1 METKKKS
8 YVRDMT
14 DGNVMLHMVAFALPM
29 LAGNMFQQLYN
40 MVDSIIVGRFV
51 GANALGAVGSVGALN
66 FLCFSLCLGLSNG
79 IGILVSQFFGAGED
93 EKVKTYIAHAVYVIL
108 AAGMLMSLISFL
120 FAEPI
125 LGMMKTPEETFAD
138 ALCYMKIVCG
148 FSVVVAIFNGISA
161 ILRALGDSKT
171 PLIFLGIASIV
182 NIALDVLFVVYL
194 HMDVAGAAYAT
205 IISQGI
211 AAGGSVLWGIRTN
224 PYLRLHREHFI
235 FDKNI
240 VWREIVMGIPL
251 SAQAATISVSCI
263 ALQSVV
269 NRFGATIMAAYT
281 ASNRIEQLVQQP
293 LNSLGMA
300 SSTIAGQ
307 NFGAGKKDRIYSAAR
322 SGMLINFLFAVL
334 MIVVM
339 YTLGNEIVG
348 IFIADS
354 QVIEIGASG
363 LRITSCMYLFLGMI
377 YVYRGLLNGVGDV
390 NFSMMNGIAEVICRI
405 SFALILI
412 GMLNFNYMAV
422 WYTNGLTWT
431 IVGLFSV
438 VRFYQAKWSLKKV

>member
-1 METKKKS
+1 MERTKKS

-14 DGNVMLHMVAFALPM
+14 VGSVMVHMIAFSLPM
-29 LAGNMFQQLYN
+29 LAGNLFQQLYN
-40 MVDSIIVGRFV
+40 MVDSIVVGRFV
-51 GANALGAVGSVGALN
+51 GANALGAVGSVGSLN

-93 EKVKTYIAHAVYVIL
+93 ETVKKYIAHAVYVIL
-108 AAGMLMSLISFL
+108 AAGMLMSVVGFVC
-120 FAEPI
+120 ARPI
-125 LGMMKTPEETFAD
+125 LVMMKTPAEAFAD
-138 ALCYMKIVCG
+138 ALCYMRIVCG
-148 FSVVVAIFNGISA
+148 FSVVVAVFNGISA

-171 PLIFLGIASIV
+171 PLIFLVIASFV
-182 NIALDVLFVVYL
+182 NIILDIVFVVYL

-211 AAGGSVLWGIRTN
+211 AAGGSVLWGVRTN
-224 PYLRLHREHFI
+224 PYLRLRREHFN
-235 FDKNI
+235 FDLRI
-240 VWREIVMGIPL
+240 VKREFVIGVPL
-251 SAQAATISVSCI
+251 SAQAATIAVSCI

-293 LNSLGMA
+293 FNSLGMA

-307 NFGAGKKDRIYSAAR
+307 NYGAGKKDRIYNAAK
-322 SGMLINFLFAVL
+322 SGTLINVLFSAL

-339 YTLGNEIVG
+339 YTLGNDIVG
-348 IFIADS
+348 VFISDPE
-354 QVIEIGASG
+354 VIEIGARG
-363 LRITSCMYLFLGMI
+363 LRITSCLYVFLGMI
-377 YVYRGLLNGVGDV
+377 YVFRGMLNGVGDV

-405 SFALILI
+405 SFALLLI
-412 GMLNFNYMAV
+412 GMFNFDYMAA

-431 IVGLFSV
+431 FVGLFSV
-438 VRFYQAKWSLKKV
+438 LRFYQAKWTRKR